1 MNEYLEIMQRKLGE
15 LNDQSL
21 TVESLLDKIATG
33 TPIRMSEEL
42 VNRLLHLQP
51 LEGTSHL
58 KCSFEGEH
66 LVLTGNTKVMLVPV
80 PFRLELKPILANG
93 RRMQF
98 EVVDLK
104 PTLKESMKRK
114 LLKDADGVTYEDNKL
129 TINFNELEVVRD
141 IPFGKLAGI
150 RIKDQTLWCKI
161 VM

>member
-1 MNEYLEIMQRKLGE
+1 MNEFLETMQRKLGE
-15 LNDQSL
+15 LKDQSW

-51 LEGTSHL
+51 LEGTSNL
-58 KCSFEGEH
+58 QCSFEGEH
-66 LVLTGNTKVMLVPV
+66 LVLTGTTKVMLVPV
-80 PFRLELKPILANG
+80 PFRLELKPIMAKG
-93 RRMQF
+93 RRIQF

-104 PTLKESMKRK
+104 PSLKESMKKK

-129 TINFNELEVVRD
+129 TINFNDIEVVRD
-141 IPFGKLAGI
+141 IPFGKLAGV
-150 RIKDQTLWCKI
+150 RIKDKVLWCKI